1 VGEPVSAVRI
11 APSVLSCDLACVA
24 EEVRSV
30 EAGGADLLHF
40 DVMDGAFVPNLTF
53 GPGLCAAVR
62 RVTSLPLDV
71 HLMVADADAL
81 LAPFV
86 EAGAA
91 RLCVHVEAVPHLHR
105 TLARI
110 RELGASPGVALNPLT
125 PASAIEE
132 AWPFVDFVLVMTV
145 NPGFGGQRFIPEAAD
160 KLARMARTRDA
171 LQRRVELAVD
181 GGVDAT
187 NAAVLHAR
195 GADVLVAGTAVFGAA
210 DRARAIA
217 ALRGKET

>member
-1 VGEPVSAVRI
+1 MSRVRI
-11 APSVLSCDLACVA
+11 APSVLACDLGRVA

-30 EAGGADLLHF
+30 HDAGADLIHF

-62 RVTSLPLDV
+62 RVTTLPLDV

-81 LAPFV
+81 LEPFAA
-86 EAGAA
+86 AGAA
-91 RLCVHVEAVPHLHR
+91 RLCVHVEAAPHLHR
-105 TLARI
+105 TLSRI

-125 PASAIEE
+125 PVESLSE

-145 NPGFGGQRFIPEAAD
+145 NPGFGGQRFIPETAA
-160 KLARMARTRDA
+160 KLARLAGVRDV
-171 LQRRVELAVD
+171 LPRSVELAVD
-181 GGVDAT
+181 GGVDAG
-187 NAAVLHAR
+187 NAAQLRAA
-195 GADVLVAGTAVFGAA
+195 GADVLVAGTAVFGSP

-217 ALRGKET
+217 ALRGEEMR